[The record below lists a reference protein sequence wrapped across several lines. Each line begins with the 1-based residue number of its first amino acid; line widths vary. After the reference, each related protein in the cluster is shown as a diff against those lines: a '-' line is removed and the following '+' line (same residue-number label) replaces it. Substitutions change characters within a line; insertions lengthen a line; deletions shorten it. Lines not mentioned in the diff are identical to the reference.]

1 MCIQILHANR
11 KGAMTVSQAMVP
23 NYDTNEANVVQKYTR
38 SINQKPL
45 MLVCYNCGGR
55 NHRAQDCPSPVDPR
69 PFPRKQEESRVITP
83 KPFQHRVSYDTVQ
96 MATPSGSHHKPV
108 YTPQYSGGKRKSLDN
123 YRRPSSLTSKQYEAL
138 KKQRQTASAAY
149 AAIEASID
157 DILNT
162 YDSPAEEDV
171 DNSTSLIDP
180 SLSVDESVDNHLD
193 LSFE

>member
-1 MCIQILHANR
+1 
-11 KGAMTVSQAMVP
+11 
-23 NYDTNEANVVQKYTR
+23 
-38 SINQKPL
+38 
-45 MLVCYNCGGR
+45 
-55 NHRAQDCPSPVDPR
+55 
-69 PFPRKQEESRVITP
+69 
-83 KPFQHRVSYDTVQ
+83 
-96 MATPSGSHHKPV
+96 MATPSGSHPKPV
-108 YTPQYSGGKRKSLDN
+108 YTPQYSGGKRKSLDS